1 MQHVRCAVLTFGVVL
16 AATPGVRADDAAARA
31 VVDKAIKAHGG
42 ADTLA
47 KFPASTAKFKGTF
60 HGMGQGIPFTGE
72 TASHKGDR
80 HRFEVT
86 VEAGGQKF
94 QLGHVFAADKGW
106 VKANGETKEMDKDE
120 LTEAREEAHAA
131 WVATLAPLK
140 DKAFGLS
147 LIGEVQVEGK
157 PAVGVKV
164 SHKDRR
170 DVNLYF
176 DKGTGLLV
184 KTESRVKDE
193 SSGQEVTDEGFLSD
207 YKDVQGTKQ
216 AMKLVVKRDGKLYV
230 EGEVSEL
237 TLAESLD
244 ASVFAKP

>member
-1 MQHVRCAVLTFGVVL
+1 MRHGRCAVLAFGVVL
-16 AATPGVRADDAAARA
+16 AAAVNLRADDAVARA
-31 VVDKAIKAHGG
+31 AVDRAVKAHGG
-42 ADTLA
+42 ADILA
-47 KFPASTAKFKGTF
+47 KFPASTVQFKGTF
-60 HGMGQGIPFTGE
+60 HGMGQAIPFTGE
-72 TASHKGDR
+72 VASHKGDR
-80 HRFEVT
+80 HRFEVA

-94 QLGHVFAADKGW
+94 QLAHVLAGDKGW
-106 VKANGETKEMDKDE
+106 VKANGATKEMDKDE

-140 DKAFGLS
+140 DKAFELS

-157 PAVGVKV
+157 AAAGVKV

-176 DKGTGLLV
+176 DKETGLLV

-193 SSGQEVTDEGFLSD
+193 GSGQEVTDEAFLSD

-216 AMKLVVKRDGKLYV
+216 PMKVVVKRDGKLYV
-230 EGEVSEL
+230 EGEVTDI

-244 ASVFAKP
+244 VSVFAKP